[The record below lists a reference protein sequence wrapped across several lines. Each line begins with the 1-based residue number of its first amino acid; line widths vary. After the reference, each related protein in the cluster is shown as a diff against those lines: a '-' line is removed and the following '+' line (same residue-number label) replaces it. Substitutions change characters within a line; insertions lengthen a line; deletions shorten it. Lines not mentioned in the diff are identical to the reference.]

1 MMAEGSWLA
10 AMFTVSKTAA
20 LMHFPFAAWDKPR
33 RPAARSPS
41 IHSLSPGLLARTA
54 ATVAAMGL
62 LCFGSVPPSSA
73 AETGNL
79 GPNPDLAVTVVRA
92 KQLCFVDKLQVTG
105 ILVPRNEIL
114 VRPEREGL
122 QIAEVLVEP
131 GATVVA
137 GQVLA
142 RLAPPEGSKSNTLV
156 TVRAPAAGVVSAVS
170 AVIGTMASA
179 QAPPLFRIVK
189 GGELELLAE
198 APASALS
205 RLAPDQVALVEI
217 IGVGGLAGKVRVSST
232 AINPRTQLGE
242 VRVFVGSDPSL
253 RVGAFGR
260 ATIDV
265 GRSCGAAIPLS
276 AVLYGQDGTVV
287 QVVRDNR
294 VETRSVTVGLI
305 DSGEAE
311 ISEGLSDGDVVV
323 ARAGAFLRDGDR
335 VRPMSAP
342 EPTAAK

>member
-1 MMAEGSWLA
+1 MFKVTKA
-10 AMFTVSKTAA
+10 AVQKYIA
-20 LMHFPFAAWDKPR
+20 FAVWNKVHCRCTDVRLPS
-33 RPAARSPS
+33 ARSLLPGFLAGAAS
-41 IHSLSPGLLARTA
+41 ILATIVLVIFG
-54 ATVAAMGL
+54 ATL
-62 LCFGSVPPSSA
+62 PSSA
-73 AETGNL
+73 AEPGNL
-79 GPNPDLAVTVVRA
+79 GPNPDLAVTVVPA
-92 KQLCFVDKLQVTG
+92 KQMCFVDKLQVTG

-114 VRPEREGL
+114 VRPEQEGL
-122 QIAEVLVEP
+122 RVAEVLAEP
-131 GATVVA
+131 GATVVT

-142 RLAPPEGSKSNTLV
+142 RLAPPEGSKNSSLV
-156 TVRAPAAGVVSAVS
+156 SVRAPAAGVVSAVN
-170 AVIGTMASA
+170 AVIGTTASA
-179 QAPPLFRIVK
+179 QAQPLFRIVK

-198 APASALS
+198 APANALS
-205 RLAPDQVALVEI
+205 RLAADQVALVEI

-232 AINPRTQLGE
+232 AINPQTQLGE
-242 VRVFVGSDPSL
+242 VRIFVGSDSSL

-294 VETRSVTVGLI
+294 IETRSVTVGLI
-305 DSGEAE
+305 DAGKVE

-335 VRPMSAP
+335 VRPMKAP
-342 EPTAAK
+342 EPVAAK

>member
-1 MMAEGSWLA
+1 
-10 AMFTVSKTAA
+10 MFTLSKTAA
-20 LMHFPFAAWDKPR
+20 LMHFPFAVWIKSRCRCPGGR
-33 RPAARSPS
+33 LPS
-41 IHSLSPGLLARTA
+41 AGSLLPGLLVRA
-54 ATVAAMGL
+54 AAIVAAMVL
-62 LCFGSVPPSSA
+62 VFFGGTLPSSA
-73 AETGNL
+73 AEPGNL
-79 GPNPDLAVTVVRA
+79 GLNPDLAVTVVPA
-92 KQLCFVDKLQVTG
+92 KQMCFVDKLQVTG
-105 ILVPRNEIL
+105 ILVPRDEIL

-122 QIAEVLVEP
+122 QVAEVLVEP
-131 GATVVA
+131 GATVVS

-142 RLAPPEGSKSNTLV
+142 RLAPPEGSKNNAVV
-156 TVRAPAAGVVSAVS
+156 TVRAPAAGVVSAVT
-170 AVIGTMASA
+170 AVIGTTASA
-179 QAPPLFRIVK
+179 QAEPLFRIVK

-205 RLAPDQVALVEI
+205 RLAPNQVALVEI

-242 VRVFVGSDPSL
+242 VRVFVGNDRSL

-305 DSGEAE
+305 DAGKAE
-311 ISEGLSDGDVVV
+311 ISEGLSAGDVVV

-335 VRPMSAP
+335 VRAMNAP
-342 EPTAAK
+342 EPMAAK